1 MREKLLVFIV
11 FFAFKIAYCQDFDNP
26 VVVMND
32 DSSNQRIYAN
42 DSIRIKIEKDL
53 MFLLSCDMGEYENA
67 KILLEMGANAN
78 STSDLGVTALMYSV
92 QSESYPIVKLLLEKY
107 QVNPN
112 NVSFD
117 GNNALHIATK
127 INNDSIA
134 ELLLRNNADVNGQN
148 NSGITPLHYSGWY
161 GMPYMTDLLLYY
173 GASVDIRDNRGNTP
187 LILSVYNGTL
197 MSGKVLLEN
206 KANTNLVNQKGV
218 SPLMLAAQFNDTAFI
233 GLLYDYGADIDI
245 VDNNGANAL
254 VYAIRANA
262 VDAIGFLINLGAAEK
277 SLAKSYYQ
285 IAAETDFQNL
295 RYKLDSLGLKTK
307 VKPSFGDVFVN
318 TGIIF
323 GKHEFLWGF
332 NIGITEQVS
341 KLNISLGYWYRPK
354 SVATLEYIDMDI
366 YQFREKRQ
374 VLELRVNKLKPVRT
388 FRKNNLGIYYGGSVD
403 LIFRNFRGT
412 ENDPNT
418 SIYPGVNVGFYW
430 GSQTTKVFAGWEYIT
445 LRTPDASQHR
455 IGVSVN
461 FYFPVSKPR
470 YSKTYIDYVD

>member
-1 MREKLLVFIV
+1 MRKLSGIVFTCFFVCLASSVIKAQEDNLKVDSAYIKNQLNFMLFQYCDSGNVDVVKKLLYYGAEADI
-11 FFAFKIAYCQDFDNP
+11 
-26 VVVMND
+26 
-32 DSSNQRIYAN
+32 AN
-42 DSIRIKIEKDL
+42 D
-53 MFLLSCDMGEYENA
+53 Y
-67 KILLEMGANAN
+67 
-78 STSDLGVTALMYSV
+78 GVTPLMYAV
-92 QSESYPIVKLLLEKY
+92 QSGSYELVELLLN
-107 QVNPN
+107 QNVNPN
-112 NVSFD
+112 KKPYD
-117 GNNALHIATK
+117 GNTALHAALRAG
-127 INNDSIA
+127 NDSIA
-134 ELLLRNNADVNGQN
+134 ELLLRNNADVNIEN
-148 NSGITPLHYSGWY
+148 NSGLTPLHYSAWY
-161 GMPYMTDLLLYY
+161 GMPYITDLLLYY
-173 GASVDIRDNRGNTP
+173 GANVDVVDKEKNSP
-187 LILSVYNGTL
+187 LMLSVYNGTL
-197 MSGKVLLEN
+197 LSGQVLLEN
-206 KANTNLVNQKGV
+206 KANPNLVNKRGI

-245 VDNNGANAL
+245 VDKTGANAL

-262 VDAIGFLINLGAAEK
+262 VDAIGFLVDLGAAEK

-295 RYKLDSLGLKTK
+295 RYKLDSLGLKTR

-323 GKHEFLWGF
+323 SKHEFLWGF

-341 KLNISLGYWYRPK
+341 KLNVSLGYWYRPRP
-354 SVATLEYIDMDI
+354 VVTLEYRDMDI

-374 VLELRVNKLKPVRT
+374 VLELRVNKLTPVRT